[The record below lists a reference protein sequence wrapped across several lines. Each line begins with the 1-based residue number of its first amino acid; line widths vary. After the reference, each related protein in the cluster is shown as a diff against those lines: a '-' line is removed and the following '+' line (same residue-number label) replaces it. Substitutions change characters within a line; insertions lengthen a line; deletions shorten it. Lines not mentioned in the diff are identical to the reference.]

1 MAGESALNR
10 LPIAAKVG
18 VAAGFVLLVGAAY
31 YVLLYGDIASSIK
44 AAKGQELQL
53 HADLA
58 EARKNEFA
66 YQKDLAE
73 LHERE
78 QRQRDLNKILPTTTE
93 YPAFLSAL
101 QSVANSTG
109 VVLTAWNPQE
119 EALEPFYSRVPMRL
133 ELRGQFHQIAKFFY
147 GVGQLDRII
156 NMENISITDPKPDSG
171 TVSVRV
177 EALATAFRA
186 LDESAAAKAGGASG
200 DARDRAMQHS
210 GGKP

>member
-1 MAGESALNR
+1 MAGESTLNR
-10 LPIAAKVG
+10 LPMPAKVG
-18 VAAGFVLLVGAAY
+18 AAAGFVLLVGAAY

-53 HADLA
+53 RADLA
-58 EARKNEFA
+58 EAKKNEFA

-119 EALEPFYSRVPMRL
+119 EAVEQFYSRVPMRL

-171 TVSVRV
+171 AVSVRV

-186 LDESAAAKAGGASG
+186 IDESAAKAGGGPG
-200 DARDRAMQHS
+200 DARDRAMQRS
-210 GGKP
+210 GGK

>member
-1 MAGESALNR
+1 MAAESALNK
-10 LPIAAKVG
+10 LPAPAKFG
-18 VAAGFVLLVGAAY
+18 VGAMFVVMVGAMY

-44 AAKGQELQL
+44 AAKGQEGQL
-53 HADLA
+53 RSDLS

-109 VVLTAWNPQE
+109 VVLSAWNPQE
-119 EALEPFYSRVPMRL
+119 EALEQFYARVPMRL
-133 ELRGQFHQIAKFFY
+133 ELKGQFHQIAKFFY

-156 NMENISITDPKPDSG
+156 NMENISLTDPKPDSG
-171 TVSVRV
+171 EVNVKV

-186 LDESAAAKAGGASG
+186 LDETAGAKTGT
-200 DARDRAMQHS
+200 DARDRGIKKES
-210 GGKP
+210 GKK

>member
-10 LPIAAKVG
+10 LPMPAKIGVG
-18 VAAGFVLLVGAAY
+18 TGLVLLVGAAY
-31 YVLLYGDIASSIK
+31 FVLLYGDISSSIK
-44 AAKGQELQL
+44 AAKGQEAQL
-53 HADLA
+53 RNDLA

-119 EALEPFYSRVPMRL
+119 EAVEQFYSRVPMKL

-171 TVSVRV
+171 EVTVKV

-186 LDESAAAKAGGASG
+186 LDESAAAKGGA
-200 DARDRAMQHS
+200 DARDRAIQRA
-210 GGKP
+210 GGKQ